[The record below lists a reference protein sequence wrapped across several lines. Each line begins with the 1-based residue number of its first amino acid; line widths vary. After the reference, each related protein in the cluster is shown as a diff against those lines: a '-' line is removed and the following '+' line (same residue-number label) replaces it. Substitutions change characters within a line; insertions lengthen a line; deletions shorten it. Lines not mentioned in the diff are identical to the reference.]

1 MILIE
6 RLGPHVDDRK
16 YEVRCIAKPHG
27 ELHVKTES
35 VSVSI
40 SQAIVRNGVEEMWN
54 SILIICEQDE
64 NGTMNAK
71 VIISHPDWDQNLQIA
86 AIKSS
91 VDRENNSHSGLEC
104 DLKVLPL

>member
-1 MILIE
+1 
-6 RLGPHVDDRK
+6 VDDRK

-40 SQAIVRNGVEEMWN
+40 SQAILRNGVEEMWN

-64 NGTMNAK
+64 NGTINAK
-71 VIISHPDWDQNLQIA
+71 VIISHPDWDQSLQIA

-91 VDRENNSHSGLEC
+91 VNGENNSHSGLEC

>member
-1 MILIE
+1 
-6 RLGPHVDDRK
+6 VDDCK

-27 ELHVKTES
+27 ELHVKSES

-40 SQAIVRNGVEEMWN
+40 SQAIRRNGTEEMWN
-54 SILIICEQDE
+54 SILIICERGE
-64 NGTMNAK
+64 NGEINAK
-71 VIISHPDWDQNLQIA
+71 VIVSHPDWDQNLQIA

-91 VDRENNSHSGLEC
+91 VDVGNNSHCGLEC

>member
-1 MILIE
+1 M
-6 RLGPHVDDRK
+6 DDRK

-40 SQAIVRNGVEEMWN
+40 SQAIQRNGTEEMWN
-54 SILIICEQDE
+54 SILIICERDE
-64 NGTMNAK
+64 DGAINAK
-71 VIISHPDWDQNLQIA
+71 VIVSHPDWDQNLQIA
-86 AIKSS
+86 TIKSF
-91 VDRENNSHSGLEC
+91 VDTENNSHSGLEC

>member
-1 MILIE
+1 M
-6 RLGPHVDDRK
+6 DDRK

-40 SQAIVRNGVEEMWN
+40 SQAILRNGAEEMWN
-54 SILIICEQDE
+54 SILIICERDE
-64 NGTMNAK
+64 NGTINAK

-91 VDRENNSHSGLEC
+91 VNSENNSHSGLEC
-104 DLKVLPL
+104 DLKALPL